1 MSETNIQQAAGLI
14 AGTVAAVAE
23 TAAPALVAK
32 VQTVVEHGVSTFES
46 HNPELAPLVT
56 TGTEVAETLAAKH
69 GWAAV
74 LDMLESFLGWHA
86 SIPHAT
92 VNTATAPSAS

>member
-1 MSETNIQQAAGLI
+1 MTDQTNVQQAAALI

-23 TAAPALVAK
+23 TADPALVAK
-32 VQTVVEHGVSTFES
+32 TQAVVAHGVNTFES

-56 TGTEVAETLAAKH
+56 TGTAIAENLAAEH

-74 LDMLESFLGWHA
+74 LATIEAFLGWHA
-86 SIPHAT
+86 SIPHAAVVT
-92 VNTATAPSAS
+92 PTA